1 MGSVN
6 SAISQNTST
15 IVNNLTNKMT
25 SNMVK
30 SCENNVENIQDVQII
45 LKNIDGCSLNYSG
58 TDQKMDA
65 KVDANC
71 VQTSISKTELQ
82 SNLNN
87 ALDQFTKST
96 SSIGLLSA
104 SSTIS
109 KNIADVRSTINNER
123 VLNDIMTALNKGVNK
138 QGNTIT
144 VDGYKCRPVITRDM
158 LGNETI
164 HGDTLDLG
172 NTSQALISNTIFKG
186 LQSSDELN
194 KAVTALDTAVKQT
207 AESTTLGLFDGI
219 AQAGGPLIAIA
230 VVIAVA
236 VVLMALIKVGIFGG
250 SKDKNGQV
258 QIDDDIPVAA
268 VVGGVALNENYM
280 KGRLID
286 KNAKYYIFGAMV
298 CAGFAACISAA
309 LGLIESIEPDDKK
322 ADKTEEQLANQ
333 QTIIALFATSLA
345 TYGICMILFFLFSF
359 TRNNT
364 PPQNFL
370 SSIRNFCSKRSGPI
384 YYSLI
389 FFITATFFLAMGS
402 IIVKLSI
409 VNQQNQI
416 LTAAKTP
423 APV

>member
-30 SCENNVENIQDVQII
+30 SCESNVENIQDVQIV

-96 SSIGLLSA
+96 TSIGLLSA

-109 KNIADVRSTINNER
+109 QNIADVRNTINNER
-123 VLNDIMTALNKGVNK
+123 VLNDIMTALNKGINK
-138 QGNTIT
+138 QGNTII

-194 KAVTALDTAVKQT
+194 KAVTALDNAVKQT
-207 AESTTLGLFDGI
+207 AEATTLGLFDGI

-230 VVIAVA
+230 VVIGVC
-236 VVLMALIKVGIFGG
+236 VVLVALIKVGVFGG
-250 SKDKNGQV
+250 SGGSNGQV
-258 QIDDDIPVAA
+258 QIDNDIPLAP
-268 VVGGVALNENYM
+268 VVGGTPVENYAG
-280 KGRLID
+280 GRIINPAHTKPIIGVMLFTGV
-286 KNAKYYIFGAMV
+286 AVGV
-298 CAGFAACISAA
+298 STA
-309 LGLIESIEPDDKK
+309 LGLIEAVKPATGDKK
-322 ADKTEEQLANQ
+322 DTQNES
-333 QTIIALFATSLA
+333 QTLIIALFSISLA
-345 TYGICMILFFLFSF
+345 TYAICMVLFLLFSF
-359 TRNNT
+359 TRNN
-364 PPQNFL
+364 PPGEKAWFKNTKK
-370 SSIRNFCSKRSGPI
+370 FCSKRSGMI
-384 YYSLI
+384 YYSLLI
-389 FFITATFFLAMGS
+389 FIFISFFSAMGS
-402 IIVKLSI
+402 LIAKLTV
-409 VNQQNQI
+409 VNQQNQTKESMVRPG
-416 LTAAKTP
+416 L
-423 APV
+423 